1 MCRWITDRITNITR
15 FPSMCKFDI
24 YIYRFFL
31 LQCFVELFDCGIFA
45 EFMKMVIN

>member
-24 YIYRFFL
+24 YIYIYNDFFFYNVLSNCLTVAYL
-31 LQCFVELFDCGIFA
+31 LNL
-45 EFMKMVIN
+45 

>member
-15 FPSMCKFDI
+15 FPSICKFDI
-24 YIYRFFL
+24 YITIFL

>member
-24 YIYRFFL
+24 YNDFF